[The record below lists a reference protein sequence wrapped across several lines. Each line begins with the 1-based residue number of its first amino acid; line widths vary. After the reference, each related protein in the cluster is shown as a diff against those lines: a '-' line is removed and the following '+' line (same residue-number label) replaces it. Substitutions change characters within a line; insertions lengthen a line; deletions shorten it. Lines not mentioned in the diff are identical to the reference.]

1 MSTEA
6 TELQLYIENDRGL
19 HRQQGL
25 PILKN
30 LATKVASG
38 KYEHDKAVKLYMHFA
53 ESGAKKYAKEF
64 GGGANGKGCSPCPF
78 GRKSPSPS
86 PRISSVNAPRGS
98 TRTSS
103 RRSTSRNRRSRP
115 RSPVAALDLAFS
127 VG

>member
-64 GGGANGKGCSPCPF
+64 GGGRMAKDV
-78 GRKSPSPS
+78 
-86 PRISSVNAPRGS
+86 PRARSEGS
-98 TRTSS
+98 RH
-103 RRSTSRNRRSRP
+103 RLRQGFR
-115 RSPVAALDLAFS
+115 A
-127 VG
+127 